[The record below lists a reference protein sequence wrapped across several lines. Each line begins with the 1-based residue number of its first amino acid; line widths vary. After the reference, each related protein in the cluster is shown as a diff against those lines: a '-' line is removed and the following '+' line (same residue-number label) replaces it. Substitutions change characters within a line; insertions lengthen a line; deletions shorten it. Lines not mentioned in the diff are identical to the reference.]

1 MKRSIRLSCIALGV
15 AAVTLIMSLALFV
28 GTAFFDTST
37 SLLCISVFL
46 VLIEIEFLLLCFIPI
61 WKLFALLKKN
71 SKDKQIRLAHFLA
84 AIPLFLIGGYVS
96 LWSASKLYL
105 KANAVF
111 RDYRAGT
118 FTYYYEEKFPV
129 WVTYSMDRD
138 YAEFTSEIIFRYFIA
153 GLWGFL
159 LEFGIL
165 LITAAF
171 AFIIRPTFRNA

>member
-15 AAVTLIMSLALFV
+15 AAVTLIMSLALLL
-28 GTAFFDTST
+28 GTVFFDTST

-61 WKLFALLKKN
+61 WKLLALLKKN
-71 SKDKQIRLAHFLA
+71 STGEQFRLAHFLA
-84 AIPLFLIGGYVS
+84 AIPFFLIGGYLS
-96 LWSASKLYL
+96 LWSVSKLYL
-105 KANAVF
+105 KANAILK
-111 RDYRAGT
+111 DYRAGI
-118 FTYYYEEKFPV
+118 FTYCYQGKFQG

-138 YAEFTSEIIFRYFIA
+138 YVEFTSEIIFRYFVA

-165 LITAAF
+165 LITATF
-171 AFIIRPTFRNA
+171 AFIIRPTFRSS